1 MTAEIRQAIDRI
13 IKLSDETVLCVEY
26 RNESMAM
33 SFKVEE
39 KLLFTECTDDDS
51 ISLWNMNE
59 NACTPNQIN
68 FKLSQVKRVE
78 FVNEDEM
85 EKRSNGMTRISA
97 LEIELV
103 DSSEITI
110 FEDVN

>member
-1 MTAEIRQAIDRI
+1 MTAEIRQAIDKI
-13 IKLSDETVLCVEY
+13 IKLSDENVLCVEY
-26 RNESMAM
+26 RNESMSM

-39 KLLFTECTDDDS
+39 KLLLTECADGDS

-59 NACTPNQIN
+59 NACTPNQIT
-68 FKLSQVKRVE
+68 FKLSQVKKME

-85 EKRSNGMTRISA
+85 KSRSVGFIALAA

-103 DSSEITI
+103 DGSEITI
-110 FEDVN
+110 FEDFN

>member
-1 MTAEIRQAIDRI
+1 MPEKIRQAIDKI

-26 RNESMAM
+26 RNESMSM

-39 KLLFTECTDDDS
+39 KLLLTECADGDS

-68 FKLSQVKRVE
+68 FKLSQAKRVE
-78 FVNEDEM
+78 FLDEVEM
-85 EKRSNGMTRISA
+85 QKRSNGMTRISA

-103 DSSEITI
+103 NGSEINI